1 MSDDG
6 VTLVDVRSMPA
17 AGAGGAGQAVRL
29 AGRVDVRTVGTLRCL
44 LHAAIDTGSGP
55 LRVDVAGLELGDHAA
70 LGVLLGGARR
80 ARAAGRSMVLVDVPS
95 ALGRMFVADRLGRLL
110 RFEETTDL
118 VHVGHA

>member
-1 MSDDG
+1 MNIG
-6 VTLVDVRSMPA
+6 VNVLSLECSGDTR
-17 AGAGGAGQAVRL
+17 AGCAQTARVV
-29 AGRVDVRTVGTLRCL
+29 GRVDVRTVGTLRSL
-44 LHAAIDTGSGP
+44 LHAAIDNGSGP

-95 ALGRMFVADRLGRLL
+95 PLERLLVADRLGGLL
-110 RFEETTDL
+110 RFEEAADL

>member
-1 MSDDG
+1 MNND
-6 VTLVDVRSMPA
+6 VNVVDMYGPV
-17 AGAGGAGQAVRL
+17 GAGGRCGQAVRL
-29 AGRVDVRTVGTLRCL
+29 VGRVDVRTVGTLRSL
-44 LHAAIDTGSGP
+44 LHAAIDNGSGP

-95 ALGRMFVADRLGRLL
+95 ALGRMFAADRLGRLL
-110 RFEETTDL
+110 RFEEATEL